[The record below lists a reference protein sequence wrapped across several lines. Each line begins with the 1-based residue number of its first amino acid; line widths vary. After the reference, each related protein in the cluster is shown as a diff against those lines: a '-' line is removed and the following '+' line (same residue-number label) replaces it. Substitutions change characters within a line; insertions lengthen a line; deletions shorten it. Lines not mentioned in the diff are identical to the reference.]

1 MHGQCKIWG
10 GLLRA
15 KLRAGERRHEEQIA
29 LHSPR
34 ILQPL
39 RNSPGGMLRTQ
50 TEKGHIIN
58 WEFGKA
64 SPRSSVCNEF

>member
-1 MHGQCKIWG
+1 MYGHCKIWG
-10 GLLRA
+10 GLLHA
-15 KLRAGERRHEEQIA
+15 NSGGERRHEEQIT

-39 RNSPGGMLRTQ
+39 SNSHGGMLTQ
-50 TEKGHIIN
+50 TERGHIIN
-58 WEFGKA
+58 WEFAKA